1 MTTIQVLVTKVTR
14 TDDGRNMF
22 SLRLDDSE
30 NMTLILTD
38 DQCTSPAIM
47 LSALTTVLSVRK
59 YVGTTV
65 SVTI

>member
-38 DQCTSPAIM
+38 DQCTSPATM
-47 LSALTTVLSVRK
+47 LSTLTTVLSVRK